1 MKIFPDK
8 NLKDNKN
15 KCKESDK
22 IVYKLLYVRSK
33 YIAG

>member
-8 NLKDNKN
+8 NLKNNKN

-22 IVYKLLYVRSK
+22 TVYKL
-33 YIAG
+33 